1 MLLFINETIQ
11 FPDGKGY
18 LPTLPQLLHECGDI
32 QYLCYAS
39 YLFATFVQDR
49 KTFFIQKRE
58 EYVWVNVTLSV
69 SLQHKAYENEI

>member
-49 KTFFIQKRE
+49 KTFFYTKERGICVGKR
-58 EYVWVNVTLSV
+58 NPIGLIAAQSV
-69 SLQHKAYENEI
+69 